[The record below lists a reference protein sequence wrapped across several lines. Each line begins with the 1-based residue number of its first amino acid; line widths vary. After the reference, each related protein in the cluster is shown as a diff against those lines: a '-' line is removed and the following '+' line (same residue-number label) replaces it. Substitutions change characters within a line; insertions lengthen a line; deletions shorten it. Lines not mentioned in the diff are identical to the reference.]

1 MESLAKSF
9 GQTHFGDVDLGDVRR
24 NRRLPELVDRMVEKL
39 GGTLPSMLPRAAD
52 TEAFYRLCDAEEVTH
67 AAVHAPHRALML
79 KKLQTTRK
87 FLLVL
92 HDTTELDYTTR
103 SSLTDLGQ
111 IGNGGRRGLLAHN
124 SLVVDVDQGHALG
137 LAQQILHR
145 RAETPKKESVAE
157 LRARESRESLLWL
170 RGTEGLPQRREVV
183 DVCDRGADTFE
194 FLEHECASQ
203 RTFVIRS
210 ARNRIVSVGHEGR
223 LGKRRSLYAY
233 LRSLPAVGKSET
245 TVRISQE
252 LLEQRRQAREQD
264 PSQRIDTIRVAK
276 LSVSFAAVRIHAPHV
291 RRGNHGT
298 EPRAAWVVRVWEPDP
313 PHGCEALEWF
323 LITNFPVASAAHAKI
338 IIQWYEARWI
348 IEEYHKG
355 LKTGCGIEKLQFR
368 DKQRLEPAIAILS
381 VAALNL
387 LQLRDAARQ
396 PNAKTRR
403 ADELVEPDKILVL
416 SLWKHGVPNPNMTV
430 LEYYTTLAELGGYR
444 RRKNCPPG
452 WQVLWRGHI
461 ALHHLVEGFQYGR
474 NLNKKTT
481 RRRDKKCAK
490 S

>member
-1 MESLAKSF
+1 
-9 GQTHFGDVDLGDVRR
+9 LGDVRR
-24 NRRLPELVDRMVEKL
+24 NRRLPELVDRIIQKP

-52 TEAFYRLCDAEEVTH
+52 TEAFYRLCEAEAVTH
-67 AAVHAPHRALML
+67 AAVLAPHRALML
-79 KKLQTTRK
+79 NKLQKTRK

-92 HDTTELDYTTR
+92 HDTTELDYTAH

-111 IGNGGRRGLLAHN
+111 IGNGGRRGLLAHH

-145 RAETPKKESVAE
+145 RAATPKKESVAE
-157 LRARESRESLLWL
+157 LRARKSRESLLWL
-170 RGTEGLPQRREVV
+170 RGTEGLPQRRQVV

-210 ARNRIVSVGHEGR
+210 ARNRIMSVGHEGP
-223 LGKRRSLYAY
+223 LGKGCSLYAHM
-233 LRSLPAVGKSET
+233 RSLPAAGKSET
-245 TVRISQE
+245 TARIPQD
-252 LLEQRRQAREQD
+252 LLEQRRQARDQD

-298 EPRAAWVVRVWEPDP
+298 EPQAVWVVRVWEPAP
-313 PHGCEALEWF
+313 PNGCPPLEWF
-323 LITNFPVASAAHAKI
+323 LLTNFPVTSAAQAKTI
-338 IIQWYEARWI
+338 LQWYEARWI

-355 LKTGCGIEKLQFR
+355 QKTGCGIEKLQFR
-368 DKQRLEPAIAILS
+368 DEQRLEPAIAILS
-381 VAALNL
+381 VVALTL

-403 ADELVEPDKILVL
+403 ADELVDPDAILVL
-416 SLWKHGVPNPNMTV
+416 SLWKQGVPNPHMSV
-430 LEYYTTLAELGGYR
+430 LEYYTALAELGGYR

-461 ALHHLVEGFQYGR
+461 ALHHLVDGFRYGR
-474 NLNKKTT
+474 NLNKTT
-481 RRRDKKCAK
+481 ASRGHKKCAK